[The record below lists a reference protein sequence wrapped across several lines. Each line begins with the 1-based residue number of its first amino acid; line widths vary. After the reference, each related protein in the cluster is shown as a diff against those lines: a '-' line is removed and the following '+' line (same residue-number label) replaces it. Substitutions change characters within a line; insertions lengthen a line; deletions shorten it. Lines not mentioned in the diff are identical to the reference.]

1 MTKWLITATLLL
13 PLAVVAQNAPGG
25 KSLASTLDVY
35 VFPSKGQDS
44 SQQSKDESACYQWA
58 VSNSGV
64 DPFNLQKQAQ
74 SDQEVTDAQMQAANS
89 AGTGRGA
96 QGMIRGAAAGAL
108 IGGIANG
115 HHGARHG
122 AAWGAGLGL
131 IHGRRMA
138 REEQRNAQAS
148 AASAGAARSAATAQD
163 LDNFKKAYSVCLES
177 KNYMVKY

>member
-1 MTKWLITATLLL
+1 MAKWLITVTLLL
-13 PLAVVAQNAPGG
+13 PLALVAQNAPGG

-44 SQQSKDESACYQWA
+44 SQQSKDESTCYQWA
-58 VSNSGV
+58 VTNSGV
-64 DPFNLQKQAQ
+64 DPFNLQKQAE
-74 SDQEVTDAQMQAANS
+74 SDQEVTDAQMQAAQS
-89 AGTGRGA
+89 TGTGRGA
-96 QGMIRGAAAGAL
+96 EGLVRGAMAGAL

-115 HHGARHG
+115 RHGARHG

-131 IHGRRMA
+131 IAGRA
-138 REEQRNAQAS
+138 RGRSAQRQEEAS
-148 AASAGAARSAATAQD
+148 ASSAGAARSAATAQE